1 MEDGVSTVC
10 VERAAIGERDGKL
23 LEPVDEMIGVR
34 NAAYVVGC
42 EVVPYL
48 EAPMPRHRRDLTID
62 ETCSL
67 RCDLLAEIFG
77 DAGKKRA
84 SRIRYEILGRVGRRH
99 GKAGLHGAGLA
110 ILRLGKD
117 AKIKRRG
124 GYTTK
129 AMTATTHDFLPLD
142 TLSQAQ
148 VSAKLSPREVQAR
161 AKVAAYKSPA
171 NLSIADERR
180 RHIAFRS
187 HVEPLLLICLTLYRL
202 DIRVNHAVGV
212 PRSVSARTSRI
223 SATSLTAMTMH
234 LIDTAA
240 ATTDVRRTA
249 TPTS

>member
-1 MEDGVSTVC
+1 METIFVTESREMLFTGTEDIDVRPLHSSELHYEGDSREEALRAAHKVSAASRVGVCQRGFARFVATVSEITCDEDGVSTVC

-48 EAPMPRHRRDLTID
+48 EAPIPRHRRDLTID

-99 GKAGLHGAGLA
+99 GKAGLHGGGLA

-124 GYTTK
+124 GYATK
-129 AMTATTHDFLPLD
+129 AMTATTHDFLPSD

-148 VSAKLSPREVQAR
+148 VSAKLSPREVQA
-161 AKVAAYKSPA
+161 
-171 NLSIADERR
+171 
-180 RHIAFRS
+180 
-187 HVEPLLLICLTLYRL
+187 
-202 DIRVNHAVGV
+202 
-212 PRSVSARTSRI
+212 
-223 SATSLTAMTMH
+223 
-234 LIDTAA
+234 
-240 ATTDVRRTA
+240 
-249 TPTS
+249 

>member
-48 EAPMPRHRRDLTID
+48 EAPIPRHRRDLTID

-67 RCDLLAEIFG
+67 RCDLLAEIFR
-77 DAGKKRA
+77 DAGKKLA

-99 GKAGLHGAGLA
+99 GKAGLHGGGLA

-129 AMTATTHDFLPLD
+129 AMTATMTSCRQI
-142 TLSQAQ
+142 LSARRRYPR
-148 VSAKLSPREVQAR
+148 SSRLAKFRLER
-161 AKVAAYKSPA
+161 KSPFTKGPPI
-171 NLSIADERR
+171 S
-180 RHIAFRS
+180 RS
-187 HVEPLLLICLTLYRL
+187 
-202 DIRVNHAVGV
+202 
-212 PRSVSARTSRI
+212 
-223 SATSLTAMTMH
+223 
-234 LIDTAA
+234 
-240 ATTDVRRTA
+240 
-249 TPTS
+249 PTNTVAI

>member
-48 EAPMPRHRRDLTID
+48 EAPIPRHRRDLTID

-129 AMTATTHDFLPLD
+129 AMTATTP
-142 TLSQAQ
+142 
-148 VSAKLSPREVQAR
+148 
-161 AKVAAYKSPA
+161 
-171 NLSIADERR
+171 
-180 RHIAFRS
+180 
-187 HVEPLLLICLTLYRL
+187 
-202 DIRVNHAVGV
+202 
-212 PRSVSARTSRI
+212 
-223 SATSLTAMTMH
+223 
-234 LIDTAA
+234 
-240 ATTDVRRTA
+240 
-249 TPTS
+249 

>member
-48 EAPMPRHRRDLTID
+48 EAPIPRHRRDLTID

-67 RCDLLAEIFG
+67 RCDLLAEIFR

-99 GKAGLHGAGLA
+99 GKAGLHGGGLA

-148 VSAKLSPREVQAR
+148 VSAKLSPREVQA
-161 AKVAAYKSPA
+161 
-171 NLSIADERR
+171 
-180 RHIAFRS
+180 
-187 HVEPLLLICLTLYRL
+187 
-202 DIRVNHAVGV
+202 
-212 PRSVSARTSRI
+212 
-223 SATSLTAMTMH
+223 
-234 LIDTAA
+234 
-240 ATTDVRRTA
+240 
-249 TPTS
+249 

>member
-1 MEDGVSTVC
+1 MPLGPVKSMEDGVSTVC

-48 EAPMPRHRRDLTID
+48 EAPIPRHRRDLTID

-67 RCDLLAEIFG
+67 RCDLHAEIFG

-99 GKAGLHGAGLA
+99 
-110 ILRLGKD
+110 GKD

-148 VSAKLSPREVQAR
+148 VSAKLSPREVQA
-161 AKVAAYKSPA
+161 
-171 NLSIADERR
+171 
-180 RHIAFRS
+180 
-187 HVEPLLLICLTLYRL
+187 
-202 DIRVNHAVGV
+202 
-212 PRSVSARTSRI
+212 
-223 SATSLTAMTMH
+223 
-234 LIDTAA
+234 
-240 ATTDVRRTA
+240 
-249 TPTS
+249 

>member
-1 MEDGVSTVC
+1 MEVPAHIRKELRLPEAPVSMMSMSTSGRHRQLSVATLPLGPVKSMEDGVSTVC

-48 EAPMPRHRRDLTID
+48 EAPIPRHRRDLTID

-99 GKAGLHGAGLA
+99 GKAGLHGGGLA

-124 GYTTK
+124 GYATK
-129 AMTATTHDFLPLD
+129 AMTATTHDFLPSD

-148 VSAKLSPREVQAR
+148 VSAKLSPRQV
-161 AKVAAYKSPA
+161 
-171 NLSIADERR
+171 
-180 RHIAFRS
+180 
-187 HVEPLLLICLTLYRL
+187 
-202 DIRVNHAVGV
+202 HA
-212 PRSVSARTSRI
+212 
-223 SATSLTAMTMH
+223 
-234 LIDTAA
+234 
-240 ATTDVRRTA
+240 
-249 TPTS
+249 

>member
-48 EAPMPRHRRDLTID
+48 EAPIPRHRRDLTID

-67 RCDLLAEIFG
+67 RCDLLAEIFR
-77 DAGKKRA
+77 DAGKKLA

-99 GKAGLHGAGLA
+99 GKAGLHGGGLA

-129 AMTATTHDFLPLD
+129 AMTATTHDFLPSD

-161 AKVAAYKSPA
+161 TKITVYKRPA
-171 NLSIADERR
+171 NLTLADKYR
-180 RHIAFRS
+180 RHIALHTHIES
-187 HVEPLLLICLTLYRL
+187 LLNICLSLLIGCQ
-202 DIRVNHAVGV
+202 GK
-212 PRSVSARTSRI
+212 SRGRG
-223 SATSLTAMTMH
+223 A
-234 LIDTAA
+234 
-240 ATTDVRRTA
+240 
-249 TPTS
+249 